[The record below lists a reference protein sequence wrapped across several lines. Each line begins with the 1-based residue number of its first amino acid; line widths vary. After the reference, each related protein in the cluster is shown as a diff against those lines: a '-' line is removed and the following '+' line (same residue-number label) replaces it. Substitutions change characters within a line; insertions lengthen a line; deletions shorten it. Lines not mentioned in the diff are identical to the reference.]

1 MLTNYDPDSNI
12 HGLTDIE
19 IYDAIRYLEP
29 NPTHADERHEDD
41 VDEGNGVVICVCLYI
56 AMLACL
62 AFLWIHWQ

>member
-12 HGLTDIE
+12 NALTDVE

-29 NPTHADERHEDD
+29 ERTHADERHADD
-41 VDEGNGVVICVCLYI
+41 QDKDSGVVICMCLYV

-62 AFLWIHWQ
+62 AFLWIYWQ